1 MNQEQSNKP
10 FSISKHIVYDAWK
23 GVKANKGSAGIDSV
37 SVKDYEQS
45 LNSNLYKLWNRMSSG
60 TYFPQSVKLVEIPK
74 SSGGNR
80 PLGIP
85 TVTDRIAQTTVV
97 LYLNERMD
105 REFHHDSYAYR
116 RGRSA
121 IDAITTARRRCWQY
135 DWVLDMDISKF
146 FDTNDHELLMR
157 AVKRHVTE
165 KWILL
170 YIERW
175 LKVPY
180 VTVKGEQI
188 ARTMGVAQGSVIGP
202 VLANLFMHYVFDK
215 WMQIHYPD
223 IPFERYADDTIC
235 HCGSKSEAERMRQ
248 IISNRLAECKL
259 MLNESKTRIVYCQ
272 DSKRKE
278 SHENHSFDFLGYTFC
293 PRAAKNSKTGAFFT
307 SFLPGISQKSKNHIH
322 DVIRSWK
329 LNSDPSM
336 DLIKLS
342 SIAEAPA
349 RGWINYY
356 GKFYPSILKSALQ
369 ILNHVIVRW
378 ARRKYKRFKGSIKRA
393 WFWLIR
399 VYKKD
404 PKLFY
409 HWRGGVI
416 PCYFKLNPVKIR
428 RAV

>member
-1 MNQEQSNKP
+1 MNQKQSNKP

-23 GVKANKGSAGIDSV
+23 EVKANKGGAGIDAV

-45 LNSNLYKLWNRMSSG
+45 LVSNLYKLWNRMSSG
-60 TYFPQSVKLVEIPK
+60 TYFPQAVKLVEIPK
-74 SSGGNR
+74 SSGGKR

-97 LYLNERMD
+97 LHLNERMD
-105 REFHHDSYAYR
+105 KVFHRDSYAYR
-116 RGRSA
+116 PGRSA
-121 IDAITTARRRCWQY
+121 IDAITTARERCWQY
-135 DWVLDMDISKF
+135 NWVLDMDISKF
-146 FDTNDHELLMR
+146 FDTIDHDLLML

-180 VTVKGEQI
+180 VTVTGEGI
-188 ARTMGVAQGSVIGP
+188 ERTMGVAQGSVIGP

-215 WMQIHYPD
+215 WMQIHHPE
-223 IPFERYADDTIC
+223 ILFERYADDTIC
-235 HCGSKSEAERMRQ
+235 HCRSKSEAERMKL
-248 IISNRLAECKL
+248 IITNRLAECKL
-259 MLNESKTRIVYCQ
+259 MLNESKSRIVYCK

-278 SHENHSFDFLGYTFC
+278 SHEDNSFDFLGYTFC
-293 PRAAKNSKTGAFFT
+293 PRGAKNSRTGEFFT
-307 SFLPGISQKSKNHIH
+307 NFLPGVSQKSKNRIH

-329 LNSDPSM
+329 VNSDPTM

-349 RGWINYY
+349 RGWIIYY
-356 GKFYPSILKSALQ
+356 GKFYPSELKTTLQ

-378 ARRKYKRFKGSIKRA
+378 ARRKYKRFKGSFKRT
-393 WFWLIR
+393 WLWLIR
-399 VYKKD
+399 VYQKD

-416 PCYFKLNPVKIR
+416 PCYFKLKPVKIR